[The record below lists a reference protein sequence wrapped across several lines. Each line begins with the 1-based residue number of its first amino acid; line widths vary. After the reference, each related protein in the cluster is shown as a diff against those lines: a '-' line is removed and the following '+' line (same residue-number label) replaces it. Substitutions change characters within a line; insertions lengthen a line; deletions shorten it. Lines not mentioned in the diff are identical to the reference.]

1 MSGYA
6 PRNDKF
12 YNFLMVMSA
21 IGWRRVGGFVI
32 AFRIALPMSN
42 RLPEQMQR
50 TDSYLTRV
58 RGIELL
64 PNERIR
70 CILDAA
76 AGLTGEPT
84 GTGQLLVATNVR
96 LVSLPGDRPGGATQM
111 YAMPTVAG
119 VTVLEEP
126 GRKFSWKQW
135 AIWAVAGTLLYLV
148 LSYWL
153 VDRLPDIVI
162 PVINMHPVALALI
175 ILLLLIGW
183 LIRRNSVSSGGR
195 KLLISGVSWTME
207 VACTADMAD
216 LITFANCVIGIGDER
231 RDDCLRRTV
240 TPGSTV
246 EGLESERR
254 IGADG

>member
-1 MSGYA
+1 M
-6 PRNDKF
+6 
-12 YNFLMVMSA
+12 
-21 IGWRRVGGFVI
+21 I
-32 AFRIALPMSN
+32 AFRILLPMSN

-50 TDSYLTRV
+50 TDSYLTHV

-70 CILDAA
+70 CILDVA

-96 LVSLPGDRPGGATQM
+96 LVNLPGDRPSGSTQM

-119 VTVLEEP
+119 VTVLDEP

-135 AIWAVAGTLLYLV
+135 AIWAVAGTLLYLA

-183 LIRRNSVSSGGR
+183 LIWRSSVSPGGR
-195 KLLISGVSWTME
+195 KLLISGFGWTME

-216 LITFANCVIGIGDER
+216 LLTFANCVIGIGDER
-231 RDDCLRRTV
+231 RIDCLRRTV

-246 EGLESERR
+246 EALEFERR

>member
-162 PVINMHPVALALI
+162 PVINMHPVALGSDHFAAADRLAYPAEQREFGRTKVADFGCQ
-175 ILLLLIGW
+175 LDNGGSVH
-183 LIRRNSVSSGGR
+183 RRHG
-195 KLLISGVSWTME
+195 
-207 VACTADMAD
+207 
-216 LITFANCVIGIGDER
+216 
-231 RDDCLRRTV
+231 
-240 TPGSTV
+240 
-246 EGLESERR
+246 
-254 IGADG
+254 

>member
-12 YNFLMVMSA
+12 RNFLMVMSA
-21 IGWRRVGGFVI
+21 IGWKRVGGFVI
-32 AFRIALPMSN
+32 AFRIELLMSN

-50 TDSYLTRV
+50 TDSFLTHV

-96 LVSLPGDRPGGATQM
+96 LVSVPGDRPGGATQM

-119 VTVLEEP
+119 VTALEEP

-153 VDRLPDIVI
+153 VDRLPDVVI

-183 LIRRNSVSSGGR
+183 IIWRNSVSSGGR
-195 KLLISGVSWTME
+195 KLLISGVGWTME
-207 VACTADMAD
+207 LVCTADMAD

-231 RDDCLRRTV
+231 RNDLRRNV
-240 TPGSTV
+240 IPGSTV